1 VGALWVQC
9 IKDNMARNDASAPA
23 QFKWYP
29 LMEFANWL
37 PITYLNLPAEEKTP
51 VEGSCLLFSS
61 NMFTHGSMTLRQHRS
76 HGTRV
81 VLLADF
87 TNKVGAE
94 DWTLGTLAFSS
105 KHDDKGSQL
114 PASEAIPVAFLWCP
128 TESARSYQAGLI
140 TFIEQFRLPLLLH

>member
-1 VGALWVQC
+1 MPCGC
-9 IKDNMARNDASAPA
+9 NASRTTWPGTMPVR
-23 QFKWYP
+23 QLNSNGIRSWSLQTGFHH
-29 LMEFANWL
+29 LLEFACRGEDTCGRKL
-37 PITYLNLPAEEKTP
+37 
-51 VEGSCLLFSS
+51 SSFSS

>member
-1 VGALWVQC
+1 MHQGQHGQERCQC
-9 IKDNMARNDASAPA
+9 ASSIQMVSAHGVCKLA
-23 QFKWYP
+23 SNH
-29 LMEFANWL
+29 LLEFACRGEDTCGRKL
-37 PITYLNLPAEEKTP
+37 
-51 VEGSCLLFSS
+51 SSFSS